1 MNTLNITT
9 MKKNVIPFSM
19 AAALMMTACSVDDV
33 ISTEKDDSEKTPI
46 EFSMTD
52 NTGATVA
59 VSGNTRAGFSSE
71 TGVVM
76 RMVASNGA
84 QTPSYRYTKTT
95 AEASEQNSS
104 TELSEITFSDKS
116 TATTRYWDDAYGRN
130 TKLSVYA
137 VAVPG
142 KSVSD
147 NLKKLTGP
155 NSGWST
161 EEKDAANTISWSVST
176 TQTKTTETN
185 TTKEPIAEEDL
196 VYSNNIQASGT
207 DTPKGLENGVCKWD
221 FTNSQY
227 KTYNGKSD
235 GKTNLV
241 AGTMEFTLKD
251 TQDVTGPGK
260 FDKGNLNF
268 THALSRVTINVKL
281 GTGFDSK
288 NDNVIEAKLI
298 AMPYTGTLDVQKGT
312 FSYTGNY
319 TSDITMD
326 QRDAES
332 GYKATYLGQV
342 LPGYVINNNTDT
354 KNVLSFKVGDN
365 TYYVTQKSVYDA
377 LVTENNKDK
386 LSLDEKTGNLT
397 MAQGQNYKLN
407 ITVNKTG
414 ITNLTAT
421 LVGWSDISGSYER
434 DNSYLKFSF
443 SDYTNGSNVTA
454 ENFSLYRA
462 AKTYTDAITSEE
474 YTKDYTWNTGY
485 SSNTNTAATLTYDNT
500 TDSNNPVWKTNWYWD
515 DNKTFYHLRT
525 VGKDISSSPA
535 AERDIKTEDSDDNKK
550 DYFEIASGS
559 TDGNYTWGAPFII
572 GDNSQ
577 NKTLTYAESDG
588 FDAAASNDH
597 HISHAIGATQSQ
609 IKLTQIHMLSHI
621 KIKLATSTGDD
632 AVTLYYSNGSTDGQ
646 KYAKVSIV
654 GIYEKGKVY
663 MGNGLVAVD
672 GSRKTEAIT
681 MGYTAENGKTD
692 GAYTLNGSYD
702 YYVVPEALTGS
713 SDGNT
718 SYDVYFKIETLDGN
732 VYYVK
737 EALSKITASSVTN
750 SGVTTPQTVNNAI
763 TTWYP
768 GCCYTYT
775 FTLKKTGI
783 TNLTATLV
791 PYTTISGT
799 NQDINLE

>member
-1 MNTLNITT
+1 
-9 MKKNVIPFSM
+9 
-19 AAALMMTACSVDDV
+19 
-33 ISTEKDDSEKTPI
+33 
-46 EFSMTD
+46 
-52 NTGATVA
+52 
-59 VSGNTRAGFSSE
+59 
-71 TGVVM
+71 
-76 RMVASNGA
+76 
-84 QTPSYRYTKTT
+84 
-95 AEASEQNSS
+95 
-104 TELSEITFSDKS
+104 
-116 TATTRYWDDAYGRN
+116 
-130 TKLSVYA
+130 
-137 VAVPG
+137 
-142 KSVSD
+142 
-147 NLKKLTGP
+147 
-155 NSGWST
+155 
-161 EEKDAANTISWSVST
+161 
-176 TQTKTTETN
+176 
-185 TTKEPIAEEDL
+185 
-196 VYSNNIQASGT
+196 
-207 DTPKGLENGVCKWD
+207 
-221 FTNSQY
+221 
-227 KTYNGKSD
+227 
-235 GKTNLV
+235 
-241 AGTMEFTLKD
+241 
-251 TQDVTGPGK
+251 
-260 FDKGNLNF
+260 
-268 THALSRVTINVKL
+268 
-281 GTGFDSK
+281 
-288 NDNVIEAKLI
+288 
-298 AMPYTGTLDVQKGT
+298 
-312 FSYTGNY
+312 
-319 TSDITMD
+319 
-326 QRDAES
+326 
-332 GYKATYLGQV
+332 
-342 LPGYVINNNTDT
+342 
-354 KNVLSFKVGDN
+354 
-365 TYYVTQKSVYDA
+365 
-377 LVTENNKDK
+377 
-386 LSLDEKTGNLT
+386 
-397 MAQGQNYKLN
+397 
-407 ITVNKTG
+407 
-414 ITNLTAT
+414 

-443 SDYTNGSNVTA
+443 SDYTSGSKVTT

-462 AKTYTDAITSEE
+462 AKTYDDAITSEE
-474 YTKDYTWNTGY
+474 YTRDYTWNTGY
-485 SSNTNTAATLTYDNT
+485 SSNTNTAVTLTYDKI

-525 VGKDISSSPA
+525 VGKDNSEEPA
-535 AERDIKTEDSDDNKK
+535 TAREIKTEGSGESAK

-572 GDNSQ
+572 GTDNQ

-588 FDAAASNDH
+588 FDAAGKSNDH

-632 AVTLYYSNGSTDGQ
+632 KVTLYNSNGSTDEQ

-672 GSRKTEAIT
+672 ASRKTEAIT
-681 MGYTAENGKTD
+681 MGYTAGEKTD
-692 GAYTLNGSYD
+692 DANTLNGSYD

-750 SGVTTPQTVNNAI
+750 SGVTTPQEQNKAI

>member
-76 RMVASNGA
+76 RMVASNGES
-84 QTPSYRYTKTT
+84 TPSYRYTKTT
-95 AEASEQNSS
+95 ATASKQDETS
-104 TELSEITFSDKS
+104 ELSSVSFSASDNNS
-116 TATTRYWDDAYGRN
+116 AATTRYWDDAYGRN

-137 VAVPG
+137 VAVPE
-142 KSVSD
+142 KSVSE
-147 NLKKLTGP
+147 KLQALSGP
-155 NSGWST
+155 TSGWST
-161 EEKDAANTISWSVST
+161 DEKDAANTISWSVST
-176 TQTKTTETN
+176 TQKKTTENN
-185 TTKEPIAEEDL
+185 TSKEPIADEDL

-207 DTPKGLENGVCKWD
+207 DTPKNLENGVCKWN
-221 FTNSQY
+221 FTTSSY
-227 KTYNGKSD
+227 TSYTGKENGRTDLK
-235 GKTNLV
+235 

-251 TQDVTGPGK
+251 DQDATGPGK

-281 GTGFDSK
+281 GTGFNASS
-288 NDNVIEAKLI
+288 DNVTEAKLI

-312 FSYTGNY
+312 FSYTGTY

-326 QRDAES
+326 SREKES
-332 GYKATYLGQV
+332 GYDAQYLGQV
-342 LPGYVINNNTDT
+342 LPGYVIGKSEDT
-354 KNVLSFKVGDN
+354 KNVLSFKVGAN
-365 TYYVTQKSVYDA
+365 TYYVTQKSVYEA
-377 LVTENNKDK
+377 LVTDANKDK
-386 LSLDEKTGNLT
+386 LSLDENKGELT

-421 LVGWSDISGSYER
+421 LVGWSDIEGSYER

-443 SDYTNGSNVTA
+443 SDYTNGSKVTS

-462 AKTYTDAITSEE
+462 AKTYNDAITSEN
-474 YTKDYTWNTGY
+474 YSKDYTWNTGY
-485 SSNTNTAATLTYDNT
+485 SSQTNTAATLTYDQT
-500 TDSNNPVWKTNWYWD
+500 TDSKNPVWKTNWYWD

-525 VGKDISSSPA
+525 VGKDNQTARTIQ
-535 AERDIKTEDSDDNKK
+535 TEGSGESAK
-550 DYFEIASGS
+550 DYFQIASGS

-572 GDNSQ
+572 GDNNN

-588 FDAAASNDH
+588 FDAAGTSSDH

-632 AVTLYYSNGSTDGQ
+632 KVTLYNSNGSSDKQ

-672 GSRKTEAIT
+672 GSRKTDAIT
-681 MGYTAENGKTD
+681 MGYTAESDKTD
-692 GAYTLNGSYD
+692 GANTLNGSYD
-702 YYVVPEALTGS
+702 YYVVPEVLTGT
-713 SDGNT
+713 SDGKT

-750 SGVTTPQTVNNAI
+750 SGVTTPQEKDKAI